1 MTARAVKLGIAPIVG
16 SPIFVLAFLGGTS
29 AAATPHAALRP
40 PALVLAVRT
49 TNVEASG
56 GVLPV
61 RFSVGYGAKCSLSST
76 PSIPGWAKSFPC
88 HRAAVLRDALIPP
101 NQDTASRRYV
111 IWVSVTN
118 LVTTIKR
125 GEVVEQAGASP
136 PSRPIA
142 TLTVS
147 PSTMASTGGSLTLAY
162 SAQGAATCTLSSSP
176 TFWTG
181 TNPASVNCTGSYK
194 ATVPSTIAERQWTF
208 TFTATSADGQVSA
221 ATQRLTEEATTTVPP
236 TTPTTINQSPNWSG
250 YVVPSSSGLITDV
263 NGEWMVPTVNC
274 TGTPNGDAAAW
285 VGIGGFPWSSGG
297 TSGALLQTGVDTSCV
312 EGAQQNVAWFEE
324 YPSSPNYPVNF
335 TDLAISPGD
344 LINASVY
351 LSTGGQWTTVVD
363 DLTTGV
369 SGWAV
374 LGTAWGVGPDSASTF
389 TEQGSLAA
397 LSYSG
402 GYTAEWIVEDP
413 AQSGALAPFVDYGTV
428 TFSDLETSLS
438 SWSLTPDEA
447 WELVQNGTELSTPSA
462 PSGDGFSVSYTG

>member
-16 SPIFVLAFLGGTS
+16 SPIFVLAFLGGT
-29 AAATPHAALRP
+29 ATAATPHAALRA

-61 RFSVGYGAKCSLSST
+61 RFSVDYGAKCSLSST

-101 NQDTASRRYV
+101 SSDTASRRYV

-136 PSRPIA
+136 PSHPTA

-176 TFWTG
+176 AFWTG

-194 ATVPSTIAERQWTF
+194 ATVPSTTAERQWTF
-208 TFTATSADGQVSA
+208 TFIATSADGHAST
-221 ATQRLTEEATTTVPP
+221 ATQRLTEEAPP
-236 TTPTTINQSPNWSG
+236 TTPTTVGQSLNWSG
-250 YVVPSSSGLITDV
+250 YVVPSSTPVTYAS
-263 NGEWMVPTVNC
+263 GEWTVPTVNC
-274 TGTPNGDAAAW
+274 TATPNGDASAW
-285 VGIGGFPWSSGG
+285 VGIGGSGG
-297 TSGALLQTGVDTSCV
+297 TSGALLQTGVDTDCV
-312 EGAQQNVAWFEE
+312 DGTQQNVAWFNEV
-324 YPSSPNYPVNF
+324 PSSPSYNENF
-335 TDLAISPGD
+335 TDFAISPGD
-344 LINASVY
+344 LVEASVY
-351 LSTGGQWTTVVD
+351 LSSGGQWTTVVD

-413 AQSGALAPFVDYGTV
+413 AQSGTQAPFVDYGTV

-447 WELVQNGTELSTPSA
+447 LELVQNGTVLSTPSA
-462 PSGDGFSVSYTG
+462 PSSDGFSVSYTG